1 MSYILYISR
10 ELKHIESCFNNLINI
25 FDIVTVTR
33 KVGTTM
39 GVVKRTLSKAIRNWE
54 ARRLMTAH
62 NAGVSRK
69 KQLERVW
76 PHPLTTEKRHELSQG
91 VSGLVNSEN

>member
-1 MSYILYISR
+1 
-10 ELKHIESCFNNLINI
+10 
-25 FDIVTVTR
+25 
-33 KVGTTM
+33 M

-62 NAGVSRK
+62 NTGLSRR

-76 PHPLTTEKRHELSQG
+76 PHPLTNEN
-91 VSGLVNSEN
+91 VVNLVKA